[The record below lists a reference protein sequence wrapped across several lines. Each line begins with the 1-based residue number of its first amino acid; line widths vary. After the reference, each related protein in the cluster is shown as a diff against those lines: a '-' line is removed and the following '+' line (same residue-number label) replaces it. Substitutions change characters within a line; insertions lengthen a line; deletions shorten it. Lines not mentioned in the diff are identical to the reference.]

1 MGKFRP
7 LPEPIRLQDLLNSAR
22 SRTEKKIK
30 GKNAVFLALV
40 LLFLY
45 ILNQSGLFSQVVINY
60 YSCILMPIV
69 LYYSTL
75 VRYQLV

>member
-30 GKNAVFLALV
+30 NSYSLYWVELARRILSAVVTEKITQEDFTEAM
-40 LLFLY
+40 LFQQ
-45 ILNQSGLFSQVVINY
+45 IKRAAG
-60 YSCILMPIV
+60 
-69 LYYSTL
+69 
-75 VRYQLV
+75 

>member
-30 GKNAVFLALV
+30 CGKEQVDRPMNKTAARRNPEERVCPAFAKRRSLEVRV
-40 LLFLY
+40 LQ
-45 ILNQSGLFSQVVINY
+45 I
-60 YSCILMPIV
+60 
-69 LYYSTL
+69 
-75 VRYQLV
+75 YQI